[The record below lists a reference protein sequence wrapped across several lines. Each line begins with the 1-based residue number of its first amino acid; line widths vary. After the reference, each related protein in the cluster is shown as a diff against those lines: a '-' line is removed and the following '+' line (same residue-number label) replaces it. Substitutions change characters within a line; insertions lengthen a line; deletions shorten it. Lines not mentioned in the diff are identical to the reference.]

1 VEIERDCPFCLIAL
15 GLAEATVVRT
25 WRDALAIVPTAPVVP
40 GGHWLIIPV
49 WHVTT
54 ATPAAMASI
63 TWRAAELM
71 DELGDDDDAFN
82 WIASFG
88 AAATQTIPHLH
99 LHLIRREAGDGLTL
113 PWTPATT
120 GA

>member
-1 VEIERDCPFCLIAL
+1 MEIERDCAFCLVGL

-25 WRDALAIVPTAPVVP
+25 WRDAVAIVPSAPVVP
-40 GGHWLIIPV
+40 GGHWLIVPV
-49 WHVTT
+49 WHVTD
-54 ATPAAMASI
+54 ATPAEMAGI

-71 DELGDDDDAFN
+71 GELGGDGEAFN

-88 AAATQTIPHLH
+88 AAATQRIPHLY
-99 LHLIRREAGDGLTL
+99 LDLIRREAGDGLAL